1 MSPMPPATMF
11 SVGRPEGGD
20 IDEALLAIVQHDM
33 KARPVVRCFQPTHRN
48 ATRPSANRSAP
59 LLGTQEVDPIEG
71 VCSNTSGQWNKQ
83 GVVN

>member
-11 SVGRPEGGD
+11 SVGRPEGD

-33 KARPVVRCFQPTHRN
+33 KARPVVRCFQPTHPN
-48 ATRPSANRSAP
+48 AAHPSANRSAL

-71 VCSNTSGQWNKQ
+71 V
-83 GVVN
+83 